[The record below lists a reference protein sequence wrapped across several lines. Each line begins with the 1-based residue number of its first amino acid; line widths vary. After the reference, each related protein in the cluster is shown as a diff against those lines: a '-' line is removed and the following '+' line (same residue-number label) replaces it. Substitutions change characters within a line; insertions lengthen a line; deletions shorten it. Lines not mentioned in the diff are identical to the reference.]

1 MDTLKRRRA
10 WAKRGQRTT
19 RLLQSTDACRL
30 SFLPAVSLDGIL
42 GIIAHPGA
50 INRLDFEYF
59 LEEVLVSQTLI
70 FFITIR
76 IGIEPDLILSQLA
89 SRDEPFPGSQ

>member
-1 MDTLKRRRA
+1 MDTLKRNRA
-10 WAKRGQRTT
+10 WATQGQRTT
-19 RLLQSTDACRL
+19 SLLQSTDACCL

-59 LEEVLVSQTLI
+59 LEEVLVSGTTI
-70 FFITIR
+70 FFITSRNCIV
-76 IGIEPDLILSQLA
+76 PDLILSQ
-89 SRDEPFPGSQ
+89 